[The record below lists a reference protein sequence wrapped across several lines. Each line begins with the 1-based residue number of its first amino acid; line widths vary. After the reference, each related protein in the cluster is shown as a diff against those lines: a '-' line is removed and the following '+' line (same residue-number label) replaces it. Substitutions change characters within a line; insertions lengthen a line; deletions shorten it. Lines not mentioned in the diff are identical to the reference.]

1 VVKNDAFIKG
11 LMSKIERLFFN
22 NNTLEADPEV
32 YIEGV
37 AGDSPSSL
45 INSIREMRRRRE
57 EEMNAEHKREMEKIQ
72 AQEKMAKEQQE
83 LLHKQKMELQD
94 SINQSN
100 QQEALIRALG
110 GIQTDNN
117 SDGQIDAMQNLQNKI
132 SQIQGQLN
140 LNLQKLEFDKTKHE
154 DQMNQKDK
162 ELLAKQSIEQ
172 KKLAVAIANSQKSD
186 DKQLNKKIANKQ
198 GVI

>member
-1 VVKNDAFIKG
+1 
-11 LMSKIERLFFN
+11 
-22 NNTLEADPEV
+22 
-32 YIEGV
+32 
-37 AGDSPSSL
+37 
-45 INSIREMRRRRE
+45 
-57 EEMNAEHKREMEKIQ
+57 MNAEHKREMEKIQ